1 MQTFFDFSSY
11 QQVHILLRAVDTDE
25 VGTHVKGAKERVM
38 AASETTLADINISAS
53 K

>member
-1 MQTFFDFSSY
+1 MSY
-11 QQVHILLRAVDTDE
+11 QQVHYLLKAVEADE

-38 AASETTLADINISAS
+38 AASEATLSDINISAS